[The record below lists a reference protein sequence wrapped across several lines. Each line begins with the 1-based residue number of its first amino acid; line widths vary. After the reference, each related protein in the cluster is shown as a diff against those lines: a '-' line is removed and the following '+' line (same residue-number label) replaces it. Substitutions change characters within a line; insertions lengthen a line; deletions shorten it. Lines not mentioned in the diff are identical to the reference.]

1 MDKATMDDNA
11 RRHLTSTRQLVD
23 EALTADGVQSVALCD
38 EARQELA
45 KAENQLVRAVTAQ
58 PCATPPTGAPACEE

>member
-1 MDKATMDDNA
+1 MDDNA
-11 RRHLTSTRQLVD
+11 KQHLTSTRQLVD
-23 EALTADGVQSVALCD
+23 EALSTDGVQAVALCD

-58 PCATPPTGAPACEE
+58 TCAEQPNGATARKE